1 MSHSVPWARNSKP
14 YYGLFPK
21 QAPKP
26 YYGLFWGGGH
36 HLWQLIG
43 SDSEGKLFLWGYP
56 KTAPP
61 PQKEI
66 LSSSHKRAQRAENF
80 DNHSLKVEFS
90 C

>member
-1 MSHSVPWARNSKP
+1 MSHSVPRARNSKP

-36 HLWQLIG
+36 HLWQPIG

-61 PQKEI
+61 PKRRSSLLLAGARSAPKI
-66 LSSSHKRAQRAENF
+66 LRIT
-80 DNHSLKVEFS
+80 L
-90 C
+90 